1 MLCGSRRVPQG
12 TLVHVLPRWRSR
24 EIGVFMLIPSRRF
37 LEVKTRAWLELLEA
51 DISVALEGD
60 AGFFNRGAGA
70 KRLSLAQA
78 S

>member
-1 MLCGSRRVPQG
+1 
-12 TLVHVLPRWRSR
+12 
-24 EIGVFMLIPSRRF
+24 MLIPSRRF
-37 LEVKTRAWLELLEA
+37 LEVKTRAWLELLKA

-60 AGFFNRGAGA
+60 DRFFNRGAGA